1 MAVTNINGANGITS
15 DPRESIMWDIYVTNL
30 SKGIENAYAAAIQA
44 TYSEDSARNVTMRDW
59 FKERLGK
66 LKRKEMLSKAERNL
80 HKVLDMNYVTIT
92 ETGEEKTNT
101 DILKVVVDVSKTI
114 TASLGKND
122 GYSTR
127 SEVTGADGEQLN
139 LGVIILPTKNGEDTT
154 E

>member
-80 HKVLDMNYVTIT
+80 HKVLDMNYVIIT